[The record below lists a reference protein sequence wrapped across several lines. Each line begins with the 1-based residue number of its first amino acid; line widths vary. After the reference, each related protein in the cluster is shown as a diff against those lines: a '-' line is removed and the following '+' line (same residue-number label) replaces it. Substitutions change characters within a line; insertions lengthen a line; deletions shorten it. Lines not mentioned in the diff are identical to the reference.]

1 MYSRQSIHKERG
13 ISIPKNYSGNAFS
26 EIRESQYSA
35 DDEYAENDASAELPE
50 KHEAEIA
57 DRMPKSLLPINIG
70 SEELILIGLALL
82 LFQSDIDDGI
92 VPLLLA
98 ILFLGKGDR

>member
-13 ISIPKNYSGNAFS
+13 ISIPQNYSGNAFS
-26 EIRESQYSA
+26 EIRESQYST
-35 DDEYAENDASAELPE
+35 DDEYAENDGSAEIPE
-50 KHEAEIA
+50 SNEAETA
-57 DRMPKSLLPINIG
+57 GRVPKSLLPINIS